1 MHILQRFCVIP
12 KWFCRENV
20 RILQTFCTFA
30 KCFLQRK
37 RPDFTDILCRFYRD
51 SAAHVNI
58 LQTFSALADEFYKGI
73 CRFYRHFVN
82 SSRYFTEKTSRF
94 YRYFV

>member
-58 LQTFSALADEFYKGI
+58 LQTFSVLADEFYKGI